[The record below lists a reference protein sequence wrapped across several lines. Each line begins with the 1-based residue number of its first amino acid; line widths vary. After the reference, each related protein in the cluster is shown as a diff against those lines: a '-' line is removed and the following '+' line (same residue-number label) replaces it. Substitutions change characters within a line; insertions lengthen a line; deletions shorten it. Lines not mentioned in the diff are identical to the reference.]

1 MYSFAIS
8 VKVHDKDSMVSRDS
22 EGKQSKCYKSEDGWF
37 EYECV
42 CAAETKKKD
51 EESSNGS

>member
-1 MYSFAIS
+1 
-8 VKVHDKDSMVSRDS
+8 MVSRDS